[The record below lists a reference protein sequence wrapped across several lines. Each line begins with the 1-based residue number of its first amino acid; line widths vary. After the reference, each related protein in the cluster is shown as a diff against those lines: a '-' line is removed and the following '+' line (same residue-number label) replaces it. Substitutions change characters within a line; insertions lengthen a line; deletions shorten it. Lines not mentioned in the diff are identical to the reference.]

1 MENEHASILL
11 VDGDEAFATMLQ
23 QSLEQGSDYHATV
36 ATSGDGALQALNS
49 AKFDLAI
56 VDLGLTDPDG
66 PAVARMLRQ
75 QQAELRLI
83 LIPLVGEELPPELA
97 DLDVHGVL
105 PKPFFLPELPRRIA
119 DAMAEPKS
127 ESPSTAEA
135 RDSARVA
142 EPDVAPAR
150 IPEAPAR
157 APQVPMRT
165 SEVRTRIPDKR
176 MPKITRAMNTLSQE
190 VNAEAVILTAGGEL
204 IAHTGR
210 LSAEGADSL
219 AQAVGES
226 WHTSARVARILSREQ
241 QHFEQSVE
249 GDEHMFYSLTVREDI
264 VLSVALRTSVP
275 LGMIRHRA
283 KATAEALR
291 NLVAVT

>member
-1 MENEHASILL
+1 MDNEHSNILL

-23 QSLEQGSDYHATV
+23 QSLEQGSEYRATV

-66 PAVARMLRQ
+66 SAVARMLQ
-75 QQAELRLI
+75 QQQGDLRLI
-83 LIPLVGEELPPELA
+83 LIPLVGEELPAELA

-119 DAMAEPKS
+119 DAMTGS
-127 ESPSTAEA
+127 MGESPATAEA
-135 RDSARVA
+135 RDSVKVAR
-142 EPDVAPAR
+142 PDVAPAR
-150 IPEAPAR
+150 ISEATAPTPEVSTR
-157 APQVPMRT
+157 TPQVPPH
-165 SEVRTRIPDKR
+165 IPEKR
-176 MPKITRAMNTLSQE
+176 MAKISRAMNTLSQE
-190 VNAEAVILTAGGEL
+190 VNAEAVILTSGGQL

-210 LSAEGADSL
+210 LSTEGANSL

-226 WHTSARVARILSREQ
+226 WHTSAHVARILDREQ
-241 QHFEQSVE
+241 QYFEQSVE

-264 VLSVALRTSVP
+264 VLSVALRTRVP
-275 LGMIRHRA
+275 LGMVRHRA

-291 NLVAVT
+291 NLVQTA